1 MSGAVHVE
9 KCDQLLDLKKMVF
22 TPRPITASFLHP
34 LSWESEK
41 KVEGISISPPPFFS
55 VSNNPRP

>member
-1 MSGAVHVE
+1 MSGDVHVE
-9 KCDQLLDLKKMVF
+9 KCDQLLDLKKMIF

-41 KVEGISISPPPFFS
+41 KVEGISISPPPFLFCI
-55 VSNNPRP
+55 